1 VHAVFAAAV
10 VSLILPGHA
19 MGGVRLGSSEAAVRA
34 QLGTPLRAT
43 HVLLHYRLLD
53 VHLAGGRVT
62 SLTTTSA
69 ILRTRRGFGVGTR
82 VEKLQRLPRL
92 VCNLEPGG
100 GDCDAPGIRFDF
112 AHDRVIRVTVTPGP

>member
-1 VHAVFAAAV
+1 
-10 VSLILPGHA
+10 
-19 MGGVRLGSSEAAVRA
+19 VRA

-43 HVLLHYRLLD
+43 RVLLHYRLLD
-53 VHLAGGRVT
+53 ARLARGRVV
-62 SLTTTSA
+62 SLATTSPV
-69 ILRTRRGFGVGTR
+69 LRTRQGFGVGTR

-112 AHDRVIRVTVTPGP
+112 AHDRVIRVTVTTTP